1 MWYKRDLVKNIMSH
15 LKTIF
20 TKKEQKILKNMNINK
35 VRNQTQTKAQ
45 NHPTT
50 QREKNTQTNPKFQT
64 KNTLKT
70 IMESIIMNSA
80 IQKAIGIYDI
90 VLNYKN
96 NIYKLGRI
104 PKKCYK
110 KVLEKLGGN
119 SEEKKIDE
127 LRRSIMEKLPP
138 NPNIE
143 NILDTRCKIN
153 KIKNTQD
160 RESVV
165 HYLSKS

>member
-1 MWYKRDLVKNIMSH
+1 MSH

-20 TKKEQKILKNMNINK
+20 TKKEQNILRNMNINK
-35 VRNQTQTKAQ
+35 VQNQTQTNLQ
-45 NHPTT
+45 
-50 QREKNTQTNPKFQT
+50 QEKNNQTKPKGQT

-70 IMESIIMNSA
+70 IMESIIMNST

-90 VLNYKN
+90 VMSYKN

-119 SEEKKIDE
+119 SGEKNIGD

>member
-1 MWYKRDLVKNIMSH
+1 
-15 LKTIF
+15 
-20 TKKEQKILKNMNINK
+20 MNINK
-35 VRNQTQTKAQ
+35 VQNQTQTNLQ
-45 NHPTT
+45 
-50 QREKNTQTNPKFQT
+50 QEKNNQTKPKGQT

-70 IMESIIMNSA
+70 IMESIIMNST

-90 VLNYKN
+90 VMSYKN

-119 SEEKKIDE
+119 SEEKKIGD

>member
-1 MWYKRDLVKNIMSH
+1 
-15 LKTIF
+15 
-20 TKKEQKILKNMNINK
+20 
-35 VRNQTQTKAQ
+35 
-45 NHPTT
+45 
-50 QREKNTQTNPKFQT
+50 
-64 KNTLKT
+64 
-70 IMESIIMNSA
+70 MESIIMNST

-90 VLNYKN
+90 VMSYKN
-96 NIYKLGRI
+96 NIYNLGRI

-165 HYLSKS
+165 NYLSKS